1 MNISSTSSLS
11 SAISD
16 VSAHYTPS
24 PGPGSATT
32 SKSGMPLVS
41 ASSASG
47 SVSKVAAEAIEAQVG
62 LLGIA

>member
-1 MNISSTSSLS
+1 MNISSSLNSAVSELS
-11 SAISD
+11 S
-16 VSAHYTPS
+16 HYTPS
-24 PGPGSATT
+24 PGPGSAAT

-47 SVSKVAAEAIEAQVG
+47 SVSKVAAEAVEAQAG